1 MENEIF
7 ALLVLFGLYFY
18 LNNNNNTNISNKNI
32 NENFEDVI
40 GANFEIF

>member
-1 MENEIF
+1 MKNEILSLV
-7 ALLVLFGLYFY
+7 LLVGLYFY
-18 LNNNNNTNISNKNI
+18 LNNNNTNNSNKNI